1 MKNIW
6 VLLFR
11 VTFFLWVLF
20 MSMIPLDVSAQGNV
34 EAKIGGI
41 SEKEFKRLYLL
52 NMEMEEKVSI
62 DYWIEKHR
70 LERTL
75 GENPEKL
82 QKALK
87 QLSVELKSRR
97 EKFLKDRGTT
107 WEEYHRHEL
116 IFTKE
121 NVNTLF
127 ARYPDV
133 LKRRFEVG
141 KIKDFRMGI
150 QEIPDVPQKSKP
162 IRPMTIE
169 QYLTVSIESNESRI
183 LYEREK
189 AQLEKE
195 FGRKSPQVRDRRR
208 KWAEEIGKIFDKW
221 NISPDEFGESIKK
234 YSRDEKAI
242 DAYLAGNPQLKERN
256 EKIKKDKEAMLS
268 PEMKRRREF
277 LETHPDVLKRH
288 RAITEKI
295 FYGSGQKYG
304 KEEEKFLEDNPDLKK
319 EYDAIEQEIQSG
331 IDKEKAQ

>member
-11 VTFFLWVLF
+11 VTLFLGILF
-20 MSMIPLDVSAQGNV
+20 MSMIPLDVSANEDIG
-34 EAKIGGI
+34 AKIGGI

-52 NMEMEEKVSI
+52 NMEMEEKVDI

-82 QKALK
+82 KKALRA
-87 QLSVELKSRR
+87 LSVELKSRM

-107 WEEYHRHEL
+107 WEEFHRHEL
-116 IFTKE
+116 LFTKE

-127 ARYPDV
+127 ARHPDV
-133 LKRRFEVG
+133 LKRLFEVG
-141 KIKDFRMGI
+141 KIKDSRMGI

-162 IRPMTIE
+162 IRPLTIE

-189 AQLEKE
+189 AKLETE
-195 FGRKSPQVRDRRR
+195 FGSKSQQLKALKR

-221 NISPDEFGESIKK
+221 KISPEEFSESSKK
-234 YSRDEKAI
+234 YFWDKKAI
-242 DAYLAGNPQLKERN
+242 DAYLADNPKLKERH
-256 EKIKKDKEAMLS
+256 EKIKKDEEAMLS
-268 PEMKRRREF
+268 PEMKHRREF
-277 LETHPDVLKRH
+277 LKTHPDVLRRH

-295 FYGSGQKYG
+295 FYGSGEKYG
-304 KEEEKFLEDNPDLKK
+304 KEEEKFLEDNPDIKK
-319 EYDAIEQEIQSG
+319 EYEAIEQEIQRG